1 MSETSLSSTGTE
13 TPPASEN
20 GSSNGLAV
28 PTHIAIIMDGNGRWA
43 SRRGLPRIEGHRSGT
58 RNVRRVLEALELY
71 GVSYVTLFAFSTE
84 NWSRPTDEVRGLMAL
99 LQDTI
104 EREAPTLMEKNV
116 RLRCLGRMD
125 RLPKQLRGV
134 MQKTLDI
141 TRENAGLT
149 LSVALD
155 YGGRDEIVQAVKQ
168 IVDDGVAAEDV
179 SAELLQQY
187 LYTSELPDPDLIIR
201 TAGEQ
206 RLSNFLIWQSIYSEY
221 HFSPVDWPD
230 FDEGALEVAIQD
242 FSQRKR
248 RFGSVAA
255 EL

>member
-1 MSETSLSSTGTE
+1 
-13 TPPASEN
+13 
-20 GSSNGLAV
+20 
-28 PTHIAIIMDGNGRWA
+28 MDGNGRWA
-43 SRRGLPRIEGHRSGT
+43 KRRGLPRIEGHRSGT
-58 RNVRRVLEALELY
+58 RNVRRVLEALEQY

-104 EREAPTLMEKNV
+104 EREGPTLMEKNV

-125 RLPKQLRGV
+125 RLPKQLRDV
-134 MQKTLDI
+134 MQNALDI
-141 TRENAGLT
+141 TRENTGLT

-179 SAELLQQY
+179 SAELLQRY
-187 LYTSELPDPDLIIR
+187 LYTSDLPDPDLIIR

-248 RFGSVAA
+248 RFGNVAA